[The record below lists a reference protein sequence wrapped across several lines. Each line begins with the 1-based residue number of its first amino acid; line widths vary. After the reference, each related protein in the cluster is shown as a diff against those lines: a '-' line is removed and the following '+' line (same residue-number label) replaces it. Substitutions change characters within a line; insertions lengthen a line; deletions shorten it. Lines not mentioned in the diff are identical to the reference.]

1 MNTMQNQNSKPSA
14 TPWLIAGAVALLMA
28 VVMIYL
34 HDKRRNAA
42 PAAAVVPAAAE
53 APAARPSTSSRY
65 TPRRPIDG
73 RAAAQAM
80 AVRREEMAQKRKQV
94 QARVDRTQAAFASR
108 HRNETVDPGWSN
120 AKEVALTK
128 LATSDQIQQLGVD
141 ARNMAVDCRTS
152 MCRITADF
160 DSMAAGDDWVVLYM
174 NNAAQ
179 QLPAASYKYIQH
191 PDGTVTIN
199 VYAIGRR

>member
-42 PAAAVVPAAAE
+42 PAAAVVP
-53 APAARPSTSSRY
+53 
-65 TPRRPIDG
+65 
-73 RAAAQAM
+73 AAAQAM